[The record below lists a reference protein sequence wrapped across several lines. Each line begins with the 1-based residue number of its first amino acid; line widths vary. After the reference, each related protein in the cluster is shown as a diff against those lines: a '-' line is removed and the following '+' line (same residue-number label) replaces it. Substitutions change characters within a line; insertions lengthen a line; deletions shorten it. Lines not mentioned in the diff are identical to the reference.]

1 MKERKNLKTSHDAL
15 VPTKEYLLKYMKK
28 NDLENDLKLTNNVG
42 E

>member
-15 VPTKEYLLKYMKK
+15 VPTKEYLLTYMKK
-28 NDLENDLKLTNNVG
+28 NDLENDLKLTNKIG